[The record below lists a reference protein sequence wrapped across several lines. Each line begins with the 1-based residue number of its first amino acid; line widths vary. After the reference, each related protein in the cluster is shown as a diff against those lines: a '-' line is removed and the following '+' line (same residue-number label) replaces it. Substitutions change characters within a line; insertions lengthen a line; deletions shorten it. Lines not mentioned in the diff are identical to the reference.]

1 MNSTFETFR
10 TTTAGRPAARVFRAV
25 APLTATSL
33 TRAGLPVVSNRAFIN
48 AWASRRTGLP
58 RVPSTR
64 SR

>member
-1 MNSTFETFR
+1 MNSTFQNLR
-10 TTTAGRPAARVFRAV
+10 ATTVGLPAVRVFRAV

-48 AWASRRTGLP
+48 AWASRRTAIA
-58 RVPSTR
+58 RVKPA